1 MLGHGFRVN
10 PDGRYLLVGGGI
22 GVPPLRGCAQ
32 TTMGKSTAILGF
44 RNKGKAI
51 LIDRFEEDREA
62 MWLVQDHTT
71 RQGWDKN
78 LSSGAWTLES
88 PL

>member
-1 MLGHGFRVN
+1 M
-10 PDGRYLLVGGGI
+10 P
-22 GVPPLRGCAQ
+22 
-32 TTMGKSTAILGF
+32 
-44 RNKGKAI
+44 
-51 LIDRFEEDREA
+51 REA

>member
-1 MLGHGFRVN
+1 M
-10 PDGRYLLVGGGI
+10 P
-22 GVPPLRGCAQ
+22 
-32 TTMGKSTAILGF
+32 
-44 RNKGKAI
+44 
-51 LIDRFEEDREA
+51 REA
-62 MWLVQDHTT
+62 TWLVQDHTA